1 MISLQAE
8 QAAKKKKSALS
19 HSMMKELKSQMFDT
33 PEEISHEAD
42 TRYIFLNFT
51 DDQVAVFRKQKYIQE
66 EKEKAMYEEDMFTRL
81 PVSKAEKQARRQVN
95 IWFHPV
101 INIFLQF
108 QMSTTGNLGRSLTSF
123 GLSNFDGEGGEG
135 GERRA
140 KKRKSEKGGKKKKFK
155 IKKKKF

>member
-42 TRYIFLNFT
+42 TRYIFFNFT

-81 PVSKAEKQARRQVN
+81 PVSKAEKQARRQVCRAPTTLN

-101 INIFLQF
+101 MNIFLTISDEHHWQ
-108 QMSTTGNLGRSLTSF
+108 S
-123 GLSNFDGEGGEG
+123 GE
-135 GERRA
+135 
-140 KKRKSEKGGKKKKFK
+140 KPDQLW
-155 IKKKKF
+155 IVQL

>member
-1 MISLQAE
+1 MIICSSAQAE

-81 PVSKAEKQARRQVN
+81 PVSKAEKQARRQVCRA
-95 IWFHPV
+95 P
-101 INIFLQF
+101 
-108 QMSTTGNLGRSLTSF
+108 TTQQQHLVPSRDKYISY
-123 GLSNFDGEGGEG
+123 NF
-135 GERRA
+135 R
-140 KKRKSEKGGKKKKFK
+140 
-155 IKKKKF
+155 